1 MNAQAARQLD
11 KRDSPSDAVPPFMAF
26 AADDAARTV
35 MIAAAEQAGFE
46 ARSVIVGDV
55 TQACASLA
63 EISTPQVLV
72 IDLDSDVPPALAVEH
87 LGAVCDP
94 GAHVVFV
101 GSVNDVTLYREMM
114 AAGAAEY
121 LIKPLSVTTL
131 VEAFN
136 KPEPAQ
142 AVELAASPQT
152 DGVRIGVVG
161 ARGGVGATTV
171 ASSLAWILAQ
181 QRKLRTALVDL
192 DVTFGTVALNL
203 DLEPNRGL
211 ADGMENPERV
221 DDLFIERAT
230 LTVSD
235 TLGVLASEVDPAANT
250 VNVNAQARLA
260 EHLRHS
266 FAVVVL
272 DMPRHRIAKGEVMA
286 SLEHL
291 VVVTE
296 PTLAGLRDAVRLK
309 TLALEAGLDER
320 AVFVVVNRAGLL
332 AKGELDAK
340 TMRAGG
346 RLTVDYTLPFDAKS
360 AVAAMTQGKP
370 FIAVAGKTKAGKA
383 LQALSEALVPIGD
396 EAPASL
402 LQRLFKG
409 GR

>member
-1 MNAQAARQLD
+1 MNAQVARLTA
-11 KRDSPSDAVPPFMAF
+11 SSDAAPPFMAF
-26 AADDAARTV
+26 AADEATRAI
-35 MIAAAEQAGFE
+35 MAEAAEALGYGG
-46 ARSVIVGDV
+46 AAVVAGDV
-55 TQACASLA
+55 ALAATSLA
-63 EISTPQVLV
+63 EIPTPEVLV
-72 IDLDSDVPPALAVEH
+72 IDLDSDVPPTLAVEH
-87 LGAVCDP
+87 LATVCDP

-114 AAGAAEY
+114 TAGVADY
-121 LIKPLSVTTL
+121 LLKPLSTNSLADALKTPQPGQQA
-131 VEAFN
+131 ERA
-136 KPEPAQ
+136 PA
-142 AVELAASPQT
+142 AET
-152 DGVRIGVVG
+152 EGVRIGVVG

-171 ASSLAWILAQ
+171 ATSLAWILAEE
-181 QRKLRTALVDL
+181 RNLCTALVDL

-230 LTVSD
+230 MTVSE
-235 TLGVLASEVDPAANT
+235 TLRVLASEVDPAGST
-250 VNVNAQARLA
+250 VNINAQARLA

-266 FAVVVL
+266 FAAVVL
-272 DMPRHRIAKGEVMA
+272 DMPRHRLAEGEVMA

-296 PTLAGLRDAVRLK
+296 PSLAGLRDAVRLK
-309 TLALEAGLDER
+309 TLALQAGLAEQ
-320 AVFVVVNRAGLL
+320 AVHVVVNRAGLL

-340 TMRAGG
+340 TMNAGG
-346 RLTVDYTLPFDAKS
+346 RLAVDYTLPFDAKS
-360 AVAAMTQGKP
+360 AATAMTQGKP
-370 FIAVAGKTKAGKA
+370 FAAVAGKTKAGKA
-383 LQALSEALVPIGD
+383 LQMLCQALVPVGD